1 MNNFTDFI
9 TAALPWLCMG
19 LLLAVFFAKSAKR
32 KDSGNENQSEK
43 TDTEKKENYG
53 LEGMCFGMCFGVA
66 LGTSIG
72 NNTGIGMSLG
82 MLAGLVIG
90 TFIEK
95 KEEK

>member
-1 MNNFTDFI
+1 MQNVMGFLS
-9 TAALPWLCMG
+9 AALPWLCMG
-19 LLLAVFFAKSAKR
+19 LFLAVFFAKSAKK
-32 KDSGNENQSEK
+32 KDSGNESKSEK
-43 TDTEKKENYG
+43 TDTEKKENYS